1 MTSSALVFVVDDEP
15 AMLAITQEML
25 ADENCAVE
33 TFASAQACLDRLK
46 EKQPD
51 ILLLDVRMSGMDG
64 YAMCRRIKS
73 EPDTADIPV
82 TFVSGLDSIEARLTG
97 YDAGGEDFI
106 VKPFEPEVLVRKIQV
121 AQRIR
126 AEKLA
131 LREQAGFAQRTA
143 FSAMTSMGELGI
155 VLDFLRRSFACTD
168 AHALATALLGALAQ
182 YDLQGAV
189 QVRLGNEEFSLSAEG
204 SNLPLESAVLNHVR
218 DQGRIFEFG
227 KRSVYNFGGITL
239 LVKNTPIDDPERC
252 GRLRDNLAT
261 LVEGADARRQA
272 IEVENRNNRTRD
284 GIGAALAD
292 IHTALD
298 GLHQQHQRARF
309 QESQLMVDIQEGLTR
324 FFVSLGLS
332 EQQENQMYDFV
343 RQQFERLQDGLGDTQ
358 QISAQLDRMA
368 RRLRELTSG

>member
-1 MTSSALVFVVDDEP
+1 MTSGAHVFAVDDDP
-15 AMLAITQEML
+15 AMLAVTQEML
-25 ADENCAVE
+25 ADENCTVE
-33 TFASAQACLDRLK
+33 TFTSAQACLARLK

-64 YAMCRRIKS
+64 YAMCRQLKGDS
-73 EPDTADIPV
+73 QTADIPV

-106 VKPFEPEVLVRKIQV
+106 VKPFEPEVLLRKIHV

-126 AEKLA
+126 AEKQV

-143 FSAMTSMGELGI
+143 FSAMTTMGELGV
-155 VLDFLRRSFACTD
+155 VLEFLRKSFACTD
-168 AHALATALLGALAQ
+168 AHALAAAILDALAQ
-182 YDLQGAV
+182 YGLQGAA
-189 QVRLGNEEFSLSAEG
+189 QVRLGGTTLNLSAEG

-239 LVKNTPIDDPERC
+239 LVKNMPVEDPEHC
-252 GRLRDNLAT
+252 GRLRDNLAI
-261 LVEGADARRQA
+261 LAEGADARRQA
-272 IEVENRNNRTRD
+272 IEIENRNHRTRD

-298 GLHQQHQRARF
+298 TLRQQHQRDQF
-309 QESQLMVDIQEGLTR
+309 QGTQLMIDIQEGLTR
-324 FFVSLGLS
+324 FFVSLSLS

-343 RQQFERLQDGLGDTQ
+343 KQQFERLRDGTG
-358 QISAQLDRMA
+358 SAQELSGQLEQMA
-368 RRLRELTSG
+368 QRLRELANG